1 MIKRILLF
9 LFVAATFV
17 QCKKDD
23 DEKQSEKDEK
33 IITEYIAN
41 KGLDAQNIGDGLYF
55 VDEQTGTG
63 ENPTAS
69 STVKVAYKGYYTSGL
84 VFDESSTAGIT
95 FGLNQVIK
103 GWTLGIPYFKEGG
116 KGKLLIP
123 SEMAYGKNPPSGI
136 PPNSVLIF
144 DIHLIKVL

>member
-1 MIKRILLF
+1 MKRILLF
-9 LFVAATFV
+9 LFLAVTLI

-23 DEKQSEKDEK
+23 DKNQSEIDEK

-63 ENPTAS
+63 DNPAAS
-69 STVKVAYKGYYTSGL
+69 STVKVAYKGYYTNGL
-84 VFDESSTAGIT
+84 VFDESSTAGIV
-95 FGLNQVIK
+95 FGLNQVIT
-103 GWTLGIPYFKEGG
+103 GWTRGIPYFKEGG

-123 SEMAYGKNPPSGI
+123 SGMAYGKNPPSGI

-144 DIHLIKVL
+144 DIHLIEVL